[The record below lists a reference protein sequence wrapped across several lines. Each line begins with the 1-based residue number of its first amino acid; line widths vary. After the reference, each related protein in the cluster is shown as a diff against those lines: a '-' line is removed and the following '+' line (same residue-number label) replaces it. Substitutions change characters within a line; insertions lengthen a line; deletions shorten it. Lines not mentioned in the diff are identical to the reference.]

1 MRWSALLTRIDFR
14 GRRGPVDAPTAAVA
28 RWRHAQSLFN
38 ETVGTI
44 PAHEPQAGAAIR
56 AVDSAIAELW
66 AAERHMALHFDGA
79 DRSTPVVWP
88 WMRQGEPT
96 PPQGADRVAS

>member
-1 MRWSALLTRIDFR
+1 MRWSHLLATLSHR
-14 GRRGPVDAPTAAVA
+14 GQRGPTNVPAVAAA

-38 ETVGTI
+38 ETIGTI
-44 PAHEPQAGAAIR
+44 TPNGPSPGAAVR

-66 AAERHMALHFDGA
+66 AAERQMALQFDGA

-88 WMRQGEPT
+88 WMQRDEEPL
-96 PPQGADRVAS
+96 V